1 MKDRRSLL
9 LLLALGLTV
18 ALGGV
23 VGGCS
28 TTLETGY
35 KPTPLSAGSADRR
48 AYYANPFSPEA
59 QPQNNQDIGGEPDI
73 NRPHPY

>member
-1 MKDRRSLL
+1 MKARRPLL
-9 LLLALGLTV
+9 LLLSLGLTV
-18 ALGGV
+18 GV
-23 VGGCS
+23 AGAVGGCS
-28 TTLETGY
+28 NTLETGY

-59 QPQNNQDIGGEPDI
+59 QPQNNQDIGGQPDI